1 MSKDINERIEA
12 SAEEIELIK
21 QLILLLIA
29 HGMPSVSMGAM
40 LRILGHDPEECEAY
54 DDEVYELHAESTGN
68 SNSKGKTI
76 H

>member
-1 MSKDINERIEA
+1 MSKDTNERIEA

-21 QLILLLIA
+21 QLVLLLIA

-40 LRILGHDPEECEAY
+40 LRILGHDPEECELY
-54 DDEVYELHAESTGN
+54 DDEVYDLTPADLTTSQ
-68 SNSKGKTI
+68 GKTL